1 MAWTE
6 ERIAILKAGWEGGMT
21 ASQIAEQ
28 LGEGVTRN
36 AVIGKAHRLGLES
49 RPSPVKGGEEAAP
62 AAKSPAPAA
71 KEAAA
76 KPAEAAAPA
85 ASSAPAATPAVAKPV
100 AKPARRSGKAAKV
113 SLLDLN
119 ERICKWPIG
128 HPGEPDFHFCG
139 KPVQAGFPYCS
150 EHCALAYQAQMP
162 RRDRDRR
169 PPPQMPGMP
178 VRR

>member
-21 ASQIAEQ
+21 ASQIAEK

-49 RPSPVKGGEEAAP
+49 RPSPVKAGEDSTTSEPVAA
-62 AAKSPAPAA
+62 STPAPAPT
-71 KEAAA
+71 AAP
-76 KPAEAAAPA
+76 PAAAAPA
-85 ASSAPAATPAVAKPV
+85 AV
-100 AKPARRSGKAAKV
+100 AKPAAKRPARTGKAARV
-113 SLLDLN
+113 TLLDLN

-139 KPVQAGFPYCS
+139 KPVQASFPYCT
-150 EHCALAYQAQMP
+150 EHCLVAYQAQLP

-178 VRR
+178 RRP